1 VNSAPTTRWQAAI
14 LDQEISPPS
23 LAVKNIFQF
32 LEAATALEHQDWVLE
47 RQTVLT
53 LDTDF
58 WVLERHSFTA
68 LEFFFNLSSSL
79 IPMVYFEFP
88 LRPENKTNTKNTLKY

>member
-1 VNSAPTTRWQAAI
+1 
-14 LDQEISPPS
+14 LDQKYPPPS
-23 LAVKNIFQF
+23 LAVTKYLPV
-32 LEAATALEHQDWVLE
+32 LEDATALEHQDWALE

-68 LEFFFNLSSSL
+68 LELFFNLSSSL
-79 IPMVYFEFP
+79 ISMVYFEFP
-88 LRPENKTNTKNTLKY
+88 LRPENKTNTKTH